1 MPIRLSEI
9 TNFRMNRIRG
19 IVLAILLAVVLAQI
33 GPFASAGLLVSAEE
47 IAIDRTGYI
56 SVSGANVRTGPSTAD
71 PVIIQ
76 VSNGQA
82 VNVLASTIGGDT
94 SSYGNEWYKIS
105 FTVAGTDYL
114 GYVVDN
120 FVTLNPLPT
129 PTPIPYTPDAD
140 FEAFVTNEGFPESYK
155 VGLRELHAQYPQWVF
170 RAKQTGLEWATAVT
184 NEYSPGRSLI
194 STSTDGYKSTD
205 SDAYDWA
212 TNTWRVWDG
221 SSWVMCHPEVLAY
234 YMDPRNFLN
243 AERIFQFEAL
253 NYQPGVQTQAG
264 VEKVLS
270 GSFMANSSFNYFDTT
285 TGTTQ
290 SMLHSAAFMEAAVY
304 SNVSPYHL
312 AARSRIEVCSSKYG
326 DGRSAS
332 VRGIFST
339 DLVAAYASS
348 GITYTPVDLD
358 LDLDGIY
365 NYYNVAAYSG
375 TEPLENVRHGL
386 YYAKYGTGSPVTV
399 QTTADDQ
406 QLIAWSDPLRAIKG
420 GAYWIGSKYI
430 NIGQDT
436 LYLQKFDVDN
446 TDGKLYY
453 HQYMTNVQAVYSESK
468 SMYNAYSGMG
478 VLSDAMTF
486 TIPVYL
492 NMPETACALPVKT
505 ANPNNWLAS
514 LAVDTF
520 SLTPTFD
527 PAVTG
532 EYALIVENGVTS
544 INISAAAVAGTS
556 TVAGTGT
563 VQLAIGNNPV
573 SIVVT
578 AANGDQRT
586 YTLSIVRKEPPEI
599 PPLAS
604 TVYTI
609 NGTTITGLN
618 PQTGQNDVNVIAAN
632 LTTSSGYTISILQPD
647 GNPCTGLVGTASTV
661 RVLAGNQCVQD
672 YQVVLFGDAN
682 GDGKL
687 NAIDLTTINRH
698 LLQISTID
706 SFDLL
711 AADVNH
717 DGTVNAIDLTI
728 LVRHILQMMT
738 ITQN

>member
-1 MPIRLSEI
+1 M
-9 TNFRMNRIRG
+9 
-19 IVLAILLAVVLAQI
+19 ILLAVVLAQI
-33 GPFASAGLLVSAEE
+33 GPFTSAGLNVFAEE
-47 IAIDRTGYI
+47 TVMDRTGYI
-56 SVSGANVRTGPSTAD
+56 SVSAANVRTDPSVDSTA
-71 PVIIQ
+71 IIQ
-76 VSNGQA
+76 ITNGQA
-82 VNVLASTIGGDT
+82 VNVLASTIGGET
-94 SSYGNEWYKIS
+94 SIYGNEWYKIS
-105 FTVAGTDYL
+105 FNVAGTDYL
-114 GYVVDN
+114 GYIVDN

-140 FEAFVTNEGFPESYK
+140 FEAFLTNEGFPESYK
-155 VGLRELHAQYPQWVF
+155 VGLRELHAQYPQWIF
-170 RAKQTGLEWATAVT
+170 RAKHTGLDWNTAVA

-194 STSTDGYKSTD
+194 STSNDGYKSTD
-205 SDAYDWA
+205 SAAYDWA

-221 SSWVMCHPEVLAY
+221 STWVMCHPEVLAY

-243 AERIFQFEAL
+243 VQRIFQFEAL
-253 NYQPGVQTQAG
+253 NYQPGVQIQAG
-264 VEKVLS
+264 VEKVLAS
-270 GSFMANSSFNYFDTT
+270 TFMANASLNYTDIA
-285 TGTTQ
+285 TGTSQ
-290 SMLHSAAFMEAAVY
+290 SMLYSAAFMEAAVY

-312 AARSRIEVCSSKYG
+312 AARSKLEIGSNG
-326 DGRSAS
+326 SAS
-332 VRGIFST
+332 SRGTFST
-339 DLVAAYASS
+339 DLIAAYAKI
-348 GITYTPVDLD
+348 GIAYTPVDLD
-358 LDLDGIY
+358 YDLDGIY

-386 YYAKYGTGSPVTV
+386 YYAKYGTGTPVTV

-446 TDGKLYY
+446 SDGKLYY
-453 HQYMTNVQAVYSESK
+453 HQYMTNVQAVYSESR
-468 SMYNAYSGMG
+468 SMYLAYSGMG

-486 TIPVYL
+486 TIPVFL
-492 NMPETACALPVKT
+492 NMPETACALPAKT

-520 SLTPTFD
+520 SLTPSFD
-527 PAVTG
+527 PAITG

-544 INISAAAVAGTS
+544 VNISAAAVAGTS
-556 TVAGTGT
+556 TVSGTGP

-586 YTLSIVRKEPPEI
+586 YTLSIVRKAPPEV

-604 TVYTI
+604 TVYAI
-609 NGTTITGLN
+609 NGTTITGIN
-618 PQTGQNDVNVIAAN
+618 PVDGQNDFNVLTAN
-632 LTTSSGYTISILQPD
+632 LSASSGYTISILQPD
-647 GNPCTGLVGTASTV
+647 GNPCSGLVGTGCTV
-661 RVLAGNQCVQD
+661 RVLAGVQSVQD
-672 YQVVLFGDAN
+672 YQIVLFGDAN

-698 LLQISTID
+698 LLQITTID
-706 SFDLL
+706 SNNLM